1 MSLQLTSTK
10 EVVVPSHHNC
20 SCWHRRCLRQGHH
33 CCTCNHR
40 MCPFS
45 LGKVAKKKR
54 GSFFSRLLLLRDA
67 WIIRE
72 CVWSLYL
79 NLNLNVIF
87 QAEVQLLN
95 IKLFSSLTC
104 WFAALHRSLA
114 PEINHYYLRRCKI
127 SYFLTMKMHI
137 FAGQDSKALQ
147 RF

>member
-1 MSLQLTSTK
+1 
-10 EVVVPSHHNC
+10 
-20 SCWHRRCLRQGHH
+20 
-33 CCTCNHR
+33 

-45 LGKVAKKKR
+45 LGKVAKKR
-54 GSFFSRLLLLRDA
+54 EALLVLRDA

-87 QAEVQLLN
+87 KTEVQLLN

-114 PEINHYYLRRCKI
+114 PKDQPL
-127 SYFLTMKMHI
+127 L
-137 FAGQDSKALQ
+137 FAPM
-147 RF
+147 